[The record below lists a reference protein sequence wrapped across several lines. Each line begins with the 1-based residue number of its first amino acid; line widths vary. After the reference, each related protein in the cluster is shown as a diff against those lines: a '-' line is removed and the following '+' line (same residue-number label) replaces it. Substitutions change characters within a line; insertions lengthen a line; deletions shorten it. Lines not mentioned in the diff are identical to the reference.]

1 MRRFF
6 STIALCVSLLAGM
19 SYWIYR
25 AEAAKEDAI
34 ITLLNLPAPPP
45 PNPLVTVRV
54 GTRPPEFYDR
64 EQPPPDNAPIEDLM
78 EYWSRM
84 SSGYQDLSYNP
95 KPSATVASR
104 IFRELAADPGRIVDF
119 MNVFQ
124 DDRRAAEIARAQY
137 QKLEAAGDDDES
149 GDQDR
154 LKAWLRMNT
163 SEFSGELESVAGRIR
178 DVNEYVNNHEE
189 LLALSRVDWDR
200 AEPIVKNLYNDKT
213 QKVSQVLATW
223 AMYKRALESGGS
235 DVDKYRDELKAVVE
249 NKEATAGMRDLA
261 LDALVKEPEWPGRD
275 DWYVGLLEDE
285 TLAELRVRGSVY
297 TGLTTI
303 MYHVGDDRL
312 TERMVGLMSSEN
324 IHVRTAAAKNLLVR
338 LGRLPEGSR
347 GDGLRKQIVESMLPW
362 LSNKSWIRAD
372 SSQRSQLVTALQRVK
387 IPEAVPALIDALD
400 EKESMSY
407 PGYAANTAANA
418 VNPAANAAN
427 TISRTNAN
435 TAAEIRELAALEAE
449 LALPNRMV
457 VASNQANATNAVYIG
472 REYFPLRSAAIAAL
486 GHQGDARAASDL
498 RRVLLQSEE
507 WERTAVVKA
516 LLDCGGFTTT
526 EQVAALEFM
535 ARSAGDVA
543 ELTPE
548 GDDWAYNSG
557 SAKAR
562 ARFAARSA
570 IAEQR
575 TIVLPQTESDED
587 SVEGEFEN
595 YAPPVPIVPEEPP
608 HPERYSVEAE
618 VNKSLTEDDL
628 KYLVAAQLV
637 AIDDPDEMLVR
648 STVDRVTALDP
659 REPTVAAT
667 LRKIILGWNGVAVN
681 SLILRDIKNGRMD
694 ADAILK
700 MLAIRKKLRE
710 TQMSDVT
717 DLRTGVPAANAIAA
731 CLLEDRG
738 QYEAIATNGP
748 DAAKIALFA
757 CGRLIRAQIP
767 VDKAAAS
774 LASPN
779 KTLATAAERYLE
791 AEDSPEARAVIL
803 RRYPNQA
810 RILGATTAFNVE
822 GVNSMPG
829 IFLRDVFNT
838 VNPYFGAEE
847 YAYLT
852 FMDERDPAIE
862 KRLRA
867 EVSSNPD
874 LLGVYAYDRQF
885 VRIYKDKAVFSWED
899 DPARYRERT
908 LEPQHFESLKTY
920 FASSR
925 VDAMPPFLACSS
937 ECNSKQL
944 LMIGKAG
951 GRRVFV
957 KGDRKMPEFF
967 ENLQGFFDEMKK
979 HPTKLK
985 YYAAERVPGTEV
997 LFEDERYAAASVWKK
1012 GADLRV
1018 LLTDEPR
1025 EKAIEREV
1033 DRQNEREVSELNAS
1047 GEDSSETY
1055 SKYYKIK
1062 EASRFEATGWFG
1074 LAEGKVGTPVN
1085 QPAEAEY
1092 IPSKDSLVP
1101 APTFGSWAAKTPTFE
1116 IRADESGLYKVSNG
1130 RSVKLRSGHYSSPVV
1145 TTNGRWAIATKYDP
1159 NEGSSKI
1166 VRVNLVNNRELK
1178 VGGDD
1183 LPLSMALAYLPTRNL
1198 VFLSS
1203 YDEGEDHHHGEYDE
1217 NYHASAYDT
1226 GRGYYLMNPDTGAV
1240 VPAVGE
1246 VRPIAHQTFR
1256 SLQPTS
1262 TPGDYWAAIPRG
1274 KAGTLF
1280 GIYSTRT
1287 FSFKPILKLP
1297 KLLFDSMEMWV
1308 DEAERKV
1315 YFIHQGHL
1323 LAAPYPVAR

>member
-6 STIALCVSLLAGM
+6 SAIALCFSLLAGM
-19 SYWIYR
+19 SYWMYR

-78 EYWSRM
+78 DYWSKM
-84 SSGYQDLSYNP
+84 SSSYQDLAYNP
-95 KPSATVASR
+95 KPSPTVADR

-119 MNVFQ
+119 MNALN
-124 DDRRAAEIARAQY
+124 DDRRTAEIARAQY
-137 QKLEAAGDDDES
+137 QRLEAVGDDDES
-149 GDQDR
+149 GDRER
-154 LKAWLRMNT
+154 LRTWLRSNT
-163 SEFSGELESVAGRIR
+163 PDFSGELESVALRIK

-189 LLALSRVDWDR
+189 LLTLSRVDWER
-200 AEPIVKNLYNDKT
+200 AEPIVTNLYNDKT

-249 NKEATAGMRDLA
+249 NKGASPGMRDLA

-285 TLAELRVRGSVY
+285 TLAELRVRGTVY

-312 TERMVGLMSSEN
+312 TERMVGLMSSDN
-324 IHVRTAAAKNLLVR
+324 IHVRSAAAKNLLVR
-338 LGRLPEGSR
+338 LNRLPEGSR
-347 GDGLRKQIVESMLPW
+347 TEPLRKQIVESMLPW

-372 SSQRSQLVTALQRVK
+372 SSQRSQLVNALQRVK
-387 IPEAVPALIDALD
+387 MPEAVPALIEALD
-400 EKESMSY
+400 ETESMSN
-407 PGYAANTAANA
+407 PVYAANTAANSLNA
-418 VNPAANAAN
+418 AANAVNA
-427 TISRTNAN
+427 ISA
-435 TAAEIRELAALEAE
+435 
-449 LALPNRMV
+449 
-457 VASNQANATNAVYIG
+457 ASNTNRVAYNSNAVTNAVYTG
-472 REYFPLRSAAIAAL
+472 REYYPLRNAAVTAL
-486 GHQGDARAASDL
+486 GHQGDARAANAL
-498 RRVLLQSEE
+498 RRVLMQAEE

-516 LLDCGGFTTT
+516 LLDCGGFTAA

-535 ARSAGDVA
+535 ARSAGDIA
-543 ELTPE
+543 DLSPE
-548 GDDWAYNSG
+548 SGEYSYSG
-557 SAKAR
+557 SAKDR
-562 ARFAARSA
+562 AKFAARVA

-575 TIVLPQTESDED
+575 TLLMPETDPED
-587 SVEGEFEN
+587 GVDGEFDN
-595 YAPPVPIVPEEPP
+595 YAPPQPVDQVPEPP
-608 HPERYSVEAE
+608 SPYDGPESET
-618 VNKSLTEDDL
+618 NKSLTEDDI

-648 STVDRVTALDP
+648 SAVDRVTALDP

-667 LRKIILGWNGVAVN
+667 MRKIILGWNGAAVN

-700 MLAIRKKLRE
+700 MLAIRKTLRE
-710 TQMSDVT
+710 TQAADVT
-717 DLRTGVPAANAIAA
+717 DLRSGVPAANGIAA

-738 QYEAIATNGP
+738 QYDAIMTNGP

-767 VDKAAAS
+767 VDKAAAN
-774 LASPN
+774 LTGPN
-779 KTLATAAERYLE
+779 KVLATAAERYLE
-791 AEDSPEARAVIL
+791 SEDSPQAQALIL
-803 RRYPNQA
+803 QRYPNQA

-822 GVNSMPG
+822 GVNLMPG

-862 KRLRA
+862 KRLRT

-908 LEPQHFESLKTY
+908 LEPQQFESLKTY
-920 FASSR
+920 FANSR

-944 LMIGKAG
+944 LMIGKVG

-967 ENLQGFFDEMKK
+967 ANLQGFFDEMKK
-979 HPTKLK
+979 QPAKLK
-985 YYAAERVPGTEV
+985 YYAAEQIPGMEV
-997 LFEDERYAAASVWKK
+997 VFEDQRYAAVSIWKK
-1012 GADLRV
+1012 GTDLRV
-1018 LLTDEPR
+1018 LATDEPR
-1025 EKAIEREV
+1025 VKVIEREV
-1033 DRQNEREVSELNAS
+1033 DQQNEREVAELNAS
-1047 GEDSSETY
+1047 GEDSSNTY

-1062 EASRFEATGWFG
+1062 ESRRFEASGWFR
-1074 LAEGKVGTPVN
+1074 LANGAIGSAVA

-1092 IPSKDSLVP
+1092 IPSPDMLVP
-1101 APTFGSWAAKTPTFE
+1101 APVFGAWAGKTPSFE
-1116 IRADESGLYKVSNG
+1116 IRADESGLYKVANG
-1130 RSVKLRSGHYSSPVV
+1130 RSVKIRSGHYSSPVV

-1159 NEGSSKI
+1159 NEGSSQI
-1166 VRVNLVNNRELK
+1166 VRVNLTNNRELK
-1178 VGGDD
+1178 VGGEE
-1183 LPLSMALAYLPTRNL
+1183 LPLNMAHAYLPTRNL

-1203 YDEGEDHHHGEYDE
+1203 YEEGDDHSHGEYDE
-1217 NYHASAYDT
+1217 SYHPSAYDN

-1246 VRPIAHQTFR
+1246 VRPLAHQTFR
-1256 SLQPTS
+1256 SLQPTA
-1262 TPGDYWAAIPRG
+1262 TPGEYWAAIPRG

-1323 LAAPYPVAR
+1323 LAAPYPVAEARTE